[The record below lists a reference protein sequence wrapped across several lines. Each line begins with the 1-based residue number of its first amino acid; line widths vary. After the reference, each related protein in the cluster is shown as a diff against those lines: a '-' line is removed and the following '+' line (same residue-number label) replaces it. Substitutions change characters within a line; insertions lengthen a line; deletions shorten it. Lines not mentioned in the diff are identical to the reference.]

1 MDCMRIFEIHSSYC
15 SSIASPRQ
23 ATHSSHCF
31 AYAVARGRRER
42 VRRNARARGVVEII
56 MCVHNFR
63 AQTSSGRGQTLVH
76 KYSKVFR
83 LIPIKFLVWI
93 WMKYL
98 KIKEEEFTK
107 QYWWWF
113 NIRHLSKNKI
123 IIIIKKTNWNRLKI
137 HHNSALPT
145 SECLCTQLFLFI
157 SNPLYVVHSL
167 KATFTFVKHSSTLLK
182 YPTIFSSLKFKL
194 PNGMANLFRLPSLTY
209 SFPGY
214 CNAINAM
221 QSNVVF
227 H

>member
-1 MDCMRIFEIHSSYC
+1 MQLLEG
-15 SSIASPRQ
+15 
-23 ATHSSHCF
+23 
-31 AYAVARGRRER
+31 VER

-76 KYSKVFR
+76 KYSNAFR

-107 QYWWWF
+107 QYLWWF

-123 IIIIKKTNWNRLKI
+123 IIIKIKKNWNRIKI
-137 HHNSALPT
+137 HNNSALPT

-182 YPTIFSSLKFKL
+182 YPTIFSSLNY
-194 PNGMANLFRLPSLTY
+194 PMAWPTCFASPHLHILFQGIAMLSMQ
-209 SFPGY
+209 
-214 CNAINAM
+214 CNRMWFSIKH
-221 QSNVVF
+221 F
-227 H
+227 